1 MTTTEQVTN
10 ILGSK
15 YDINATKGTISK
27 GVEYGMEVG
36 KNIGNLF
43 NFSLDVL
50 KSKTDKNVDSF
61 AEKREEF
68 LEIINNEELSF
79 SDKIGQINDKY
90 EECGGIKTSM
100 FKGIELGTKVV
111 DWVKGLFFGKS
122 EEK

>member
-1 MTTTEQVTN
+1 MATTEQVTN

-36 KNIGNLF
+36 ENIGNLF

-50 KSKTDKNVDSF
+50 KSKTDKNIDPL
-61 AEKREEF
+61 AEQREEF

-79 SDKIGQINDKY
+79 IDKIGQINDKY
-90 EECGGIKTSM
+90 EECGGIKISM
-100 FKGIELGTKVV
+100 FKGIELGIKVV
-111 DWVKGLFFGKS
+111 DWIKSLFSGKS
-122 EEK
+122 E